1 VDCFAGDLDLASA
14 AVVERALSGDGGH
27 ACLANVH
34 SLVSAVRDP
43 ALRHALVNAWVVF
56 PDGHPVAWLQRTTGA
71 DNATRIAGTDLM
83 LGVFDLGQKGGL
95 RHYLYGSTP
104 RVLERLTWELRA
116 RFPDAAICG
125 TCSPPFAP
133 HNSPEVARSIER
145 VKAARPHI
153 VWCGLGMPK
162 QELWMERYVESL
174 APALALGVGAAFDF
188 VAGTKRRAPRA
199 MQQLGLEWLHRLASE
214 PRRLSGRYLRTNSEF
229 VALAGRELL
238 RSRRHA

>member
-1 VDCFAGDLDLASA
+1 VDCFAGDLDIASA

-43 ALRHALVNAWVVF
+43 ALRRALVDSWVVF
-56 PDGHPVAWLQRTTGA
+56 PDGYPVAWLQRTTGA
-71 DNATRIAGTDLM
+71 GDATRIAGTDLM
-83 LGVFDLGQKGGL
+83 IRVFDVGQARGL
-95 RHYLYGSTP
+95 RHYVYGSTP
-104 RVLERLTWELRA
+104 PVLERLTSTLHE
-116 RFPDAAICG
+116 RFPGATICG
-125 TCSPPFAP
+125 SYSPPFAA
-133 HNSPEVARSIER
+133 HDSPEVAESVEA

-162 QELWMERYVESL
+162 QELWMQTYARSL

-229 VALAGRELL
+229 VALACRDLL
-238 RSRRHA
+238 RSRHQT